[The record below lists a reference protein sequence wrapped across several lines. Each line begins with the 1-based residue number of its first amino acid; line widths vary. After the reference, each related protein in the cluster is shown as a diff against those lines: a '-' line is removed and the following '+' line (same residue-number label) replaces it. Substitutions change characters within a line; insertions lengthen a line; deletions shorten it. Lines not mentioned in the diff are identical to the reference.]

1 MKKSV
6 VLSLM
11 ILSAVLSLTACGNS
25 KKESSITSDST
36 KPSES
41 VKQTEQ
47 TSESQKK
54 ESTMKETVDKTMNA
68 MTLEEKVGQLFMARV
83 PEQNQVADIQNYHL
97 GGYLLFD
104 RDMEGKG
111 QAEVK
116 QAITSYQEASKTPM
130 FIGSDEEGGTV
141 SRLSRNQIVSPPF
154 QSPQALYQ
162 ILIVKHRSLVN

>member
-25 KKESSITSDST
+25 KKDSSITSEST
-36 KPSES
+36 KSSES

-83 PEQNQVADIQNYHL
+83 PEQNQVADIQNYQ
-97 GGYLLFD
+97 
-104 RDMEGKG
+104 R
-111 QAEVK
+111 A
-116 QAITSYQEASKTPM
+116 SRSEAGDHK
-130 FIGSDEEGGTV
+130 
-141 SRLSRNQIVSPPF
+141 LSRGQQNTNV
-154 QSPQALYQ
+154 YW
-162 ILIVKHRSLVN
+162 VR

>member
-111 QAEVK
+111 
-116 QAITSYQEASKTPM
+116 
-130 FIGSDEEGGTV
+130 
-141 SRLSRNQIVSPPF
+141 
-154 QSPQALYQ
+154 
-162 ILIVKHRSLVN
+162 